1 MNERGIEFST
11 GRCEIWTRPEGI
23 EASISLSGF
32 MCYRAVTQSPPSTT
46 SQTSTVSYTLT
57 TATVTSTIS
66 LTATTSLTSTATL
79 ASTPAAAPLIHL
91 VGFRG
96 VDGGFDRVCRGGDAN
111 DNNPSY
117 FEVFDVDDLEACKD
131 LCRSNS
137 SCVGVE
143 SINRT
148 GL

>member
-1 MNERGIEFST
+1 
-11 GRCEIWTRPEGI
+11 
-23 EASISLSGF
+23 
-32 MCYRAVTQSPPSTT
+32 MCYRTVTESPPSTT
-46 SQTSTVSYTLT
+46 SQTSTVSSMLT
-57 TATVTSTIS
+57 TATATSTIS

-79 ASTPAAAPLIHL
+79 ASTPVADPPSSPL

-96 VDGGFDRVCRGGDAN
+96 VDGGFDRVCRGGDSN

-143 SINRT
+143 SIGRT